1 MEKKPT
7 VAEKTVVQEPSILH
21 EPVMAPLVS
30 YPIEVVVPKAR
41 QQTPAVGQRATRL
54 DGRLHGLG
62 QTGYIDDLSFP
73 GMIFAKIKRAGVAS
87 ARIRSIDTS
96 EAEATPGVMAVIT
109 GKDVPCN
116 SFGPSLKDQPVLA
129 YERVFHAGDGVAAVA
144 AVTEQIASEA
154 CEKIK
159 VDYEVFTPVID
170 TLESLKLETPGVH
183 APSANIYQSK
193 VIKKGD
199 IEKGF
204 AASDH
209 IIEGT
214 FRTQMVEH
222 VPLEPH
228 ATIAMWDANGRV
240 TIHSTLGR
248 ITLGCADVARTL
260 ALPISRIRIVATIV
274 GGNFGG
280 KNEITTEPVLA
291 LLSKKSGRP
300 VKSVFT
306 RPDEFIAST
315 TRHPLIMDY
324 KTGVTRDG
332 RIQARKI
339 RLVLDGG
346 AYCSW
351 SETTLGKACILSAG
365 PYNIDNLYA
374 EAYVVYTNKTMT
386 GAMRG
391 FGAPQVCFAY
401 ETHMDD
407 IARVVHM
414 DPLDIRLINAFNE
427 GSLSPTGQSL
437 QSVVV
442 KESLLRAAEKFG
454 WHTNGKG
461 STNGGSNG
469 GPKLLE
475 SENANGNTVRA

>member
-1 MEKKPT
+1 MDKKPK
-7 VAEKTVVQEPSILH
+7 VAEKVSPAETVPREPSILR
-21 EPVMAPLVS
+21 ESVIAPLVA

-62 QTGYIDDLSFP
+62 QTSYIDDLSFP
-73 GMIFAKIKRAGVAS
+73 GMLYAKIKRAGVAS
-87 ARIRSIDTS
+87 ARIKSIDTK
-96 EAEATPGVMAVIT
+96 EAEAMPGVMAVVT

-144 AVTEQIASEA
+144 AVTEQIAAEA

-159 VDYEVFTPVID
+159 VDYEVLTPVLD
-170 TLESLKLETPGVH
+170 PLESLKLETPGVH
-183 APSANIYQSK
+183 APAANIYQSK
-193 VIKKGD
+193 IIKKGD

-209 IIEGT
+209 IVEGH

-240 TIHSTLGR
+240 TIYSTLGR
-248 ITLGCADVARTL
+248 ITLGRADVARTL
-260 ALPISRIRIVATIV
+260 GIPISRIRIVATIV

-291 LLSKKSGRP
+291 LLSKKTGRP

-324 KTGVTRDG
+324 KTGVTKDG

-351 SETTLGKACILSAG
+351 SETTLSKACILSAG
-365 PYNIDNLYA
+365 PYNIENIFA
-374 EAYVVYTNKTMT
+374 EAHVVYTNKTMT

-401 ETHMDD
+401 ESHMDD
-407 IARVVHM
+407 IATLLNM

-427 GSLSPTGQSL
+427 GSISPTGQKL

-442 KESLLRAAEKFG
+442 KESLLRAAERFG
-454 WHTNGKG
+454 WNGKG
-461 STNGGSNG
+461 STNAGA
-469 GPKLLE
+469 KLLAK
-475 SENANGNTVRA
+475 ENANGNTVRV